1 MRKEGKDPSGGDN
14 PDQGLVFGLKEQGL
28 DDDLGILGYGMLQM
42 DLSSCFLFMPIIL
55 KVWILL
61 WNSGERSSINS
72 RKIRALKRAAMAT
85 FSCPFHPTNYK
96 RIQKTN
102 VKALI
107 SCSFQPSQSN
117 IKDFLLWGRG
127 CDQWC
132 SKGYWQGCNSGRNYS
147 KRNGSSWCCGFCS
160 CRTRCWKGLWY
171 GGALEIPIISDL
183 TMILGSI
190 SQWKAWASSS
200 ISLTVLLFMTMCD
213 GLLLLQLEFLV
224 VQRFVIS
231 IFTVGVFS

>member
-1 MRKEGKDPSGGDN
+1 MSFLNGALVFFPSLGKLHPLSYCYLNAPNGSFFLLPVYAYNPKGVDPS
-14 PDQGLVFGLKEQGL
+14 VEQWRE
-28 DDDLGILGYGMLQM
+28 IFYQ
-42 DLSSCFLFMPIIL
+42 F
-55 KVWILL
+55 
-61 WNSGERSSINS
+61 
-72 RKIRALKRAAMAT
+72 KIRALKRAAMAT

-102 VKALI
+102 VKAHI

-132 SKGYWQGCNSGRNYS
+132 SKGYWRGCNSGRNYS

-190 SQWKAWASSS
+190 SQSKAWASSS
-200 ISLTVLLFMTMCD
+200 ISLTVLLFMTMCN